1 MRAFIEASAVAL
13 GLPAPDADA
22 SEKKAAPTEGGPEAE
37 NQRVDTPNFA
47 PLTGAS
53 QDATRLGITSSRSV
67 PTPVIDRDAEK
78 QLAGIAARLARK
90 GWTLHALRDG
100 AYLVGRWGYTR
111 QVADLRDLEAFL
123 RQIGG
128 AHA

>member
-1 MRAFIEASAVAL
+1 MRAFIATSAQAL

-22 SEKKAAPTEGGPEAE
+22 SKKKAAPTEGGLEAE

-47 PLTGAS
+47 PLTGTS
-53 QDATRLGITSSRSV
+53 QDTTSPDIKSCGS
-67 PTPVIDRDAEK
+67 PAPVVDHDAEK
-78 QLAGIAARLARK
+78 QLAGITARLACK
-90 GWTLHALRDG
+90 GWTLHALKDNT
-100 AYLVGRWGYTR
+100 YLVGRWGWTR